1 MAKIGLLFPVMAP
14 IAAENYG
21 EPPVYGE
28 GFVVG
33 KAISAEKSITVN
45 STPLYGDD
53 AVAENDTSFAS
64 GTLTLGVTDFGTTR
78 DSNLAVQAKIL
89 GHRIMTINGAE
100 VLRKSQSDEAPY
112 LGTGYYK
119 TKMISGEKFYEA
131 TWLYK
136 TQYQEPSESTNTKG
150 QSVEWQTPTIT
161 GNIMLVEGM
170 DGDTWEDT
178 AQFATRQEAENW
190 LKSLANIPLSV
201 DKSALRTAIAAAES
215 KEPEQYTSE
224 SYALLYVALLAAKH
238 TAENQYAGQVDVNN
252 AGAALETAVSRLA
265 ERS

>member
-14 IAAENYG
+14 IMAENYG
-21 EPPVYGE
+21 EPPTYGE

-33 KAISAEKSITVN
+33 KAVSADKSITTN
-45 STPLYGDD
+45 SNPLYGDD

-64 GTLTLGVTDFGTTR
+64 GTLTLGVTDFGTTK

-89 GHRIMTINGAE
+89 GHRIMTVNGAE
-100 VLRKSQSDEAPY
+100 VLRKAQSDEAPY

-119 TKMISGEKFYEA
+119 TKQINNEKFYEA

-136 TQYQEPSESTNTKG
+136 TQYQEPSETTNTKG

-178 AQFATRQEAENW
+178 AQFATKQEAENW
-190 LKSLANIPLSV
+190 LKTLANIPLSV
-201 DKSALRTAIAAAES
+201 DKTTLNATIETAQGKA
-215 KEPEQYTSE
+215 PETYTSE
-224 SYALLYVALLAAKH
+224 SYALLYVALLAAKN
-238 TAENQYAGQVDVNN
+238 TAANEYAGQAEVNSANTALNN
-252 AGAALETAVSRLA
+252 AITNLS
-265 ERS
+265 ERG